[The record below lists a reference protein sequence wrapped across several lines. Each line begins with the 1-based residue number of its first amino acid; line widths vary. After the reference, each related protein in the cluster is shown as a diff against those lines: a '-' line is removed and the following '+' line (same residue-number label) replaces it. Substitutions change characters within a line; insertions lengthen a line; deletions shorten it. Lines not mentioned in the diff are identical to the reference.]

1 MTGRLLS
8 LTILAILALTAPVGA
23 QPPPSLP
30 EQIEGYRLLYVPA
43 ESLDA
48 VLQRDRHGV
57 FLPQDEFRKL
67 AAAARANVE
76 KLGTRPA
83 LVVASGVEYAAK
95 IDGEQ
100 LVITATAKVDNSVPG
115 WADLAFPVDGFSI
128 EEVKLDDAP
137 AAVARDGGN
146 ANVMHLF
153 LQKPGTQQLKIV
165 FSTPLVAVGSDQ
177 TAGFALLPSA
187 AAEMKVSV
195 PAKSFLQVD
204 GQQLKR
210 PAANDQPAEYAFAL
224 GGKPRVQLRMTGRQA
239 SERADALT
247 LASTAFGVRVTPG
260 DVAWSARTQL
270 QVFGRP
276 VNRLVCRVPRSLEI
290 TSVESTGLESWELA
304 DTPDDMST
312 TTLTL
317 NYRQPVDGS
326 RAIDF
331 RGVVRVEPGQAWEVP
346 QLQIDGVASH
356 VGVVRVEF
364 PPGVRVR
371 PEKSDGVRQ
380 VTQQTLGEAAAPT
393 TPGDQALLFQVWK
406 PDFKLTFTTESKA
419 REVQIGVT
427 TLVDVNDLG
436 LDLTTLAT
444 IETRFAPLFDALVSV
459 PAGWQILGTK
469 LDGQPVDH
477 QVLPNEAGTQL
488 IRVALNP
495 PLAPGHSR
503 TLQLSAR
510 LVPEKWPLEEGQQ
523 RLPLPDVKFPQAGLV
538 EGLYGITAPAG
549 LDIVPIELQGLD
561 VARLADMNLLKQ
573 KLGGQGELRHGFT
586 FQDATLAGQ
595 IETSRKPPRM
605 AVSTRSF
612 FRVAPDTLAT
622 HIEADLAIEGGGL
635 RKLTLQLPESAGTD
649 LRFALLCGAAEN
661 VQSTV
666 QIIEQTS
673 LPPADGL
680 RTWTLRFDRFV
691 TGPHVLSVDLRM
703 PRTGDVFVAPQL
715 RIAGAERE
723 NGYIVLEA
731 QEDQFLVPQAVDASG
746 RPLPVVDPVDVP
758 ASLVRPSERI
768 VAAYFADRAGWQV
781 GVKEQRF
788 ARTAVPTAIVHD
800 AALSTVL
807 SENGEWLHQADLQY
821 SAVGIQAF
829 QVRLPEA
836 ELWAAVI
843 DNVPVEIRRQ
853 GEEYRVPLPAARDD
867 AKHTLRL
874 LYRSLAPPIAGSAG
888 GRLTQT
894 PPTIQIVDGAGA
906 TQPLEILRQTWTLY
920 HPPELILTGSRG
932 NFRPQSRLASAGL
945 LESAWRL
952 LTSPRPRDL
961 GRAAL
966 IAAAIFG
973 IAWLLRLALSSAER
987 ERRVDWRQLGVATA
1001 CVLVIG
1007 LLSLMLL
1014 PTSRVRPLSVASDS
1028 KASAGKAPTVEYFD
1042 RSPADEN
1049 APLFTLDPPTAAT
1062 PAAPVPPPMAAPA
1075 PASAMDAEVDLQKE
1089 NKRLLDLAESKTQDA
1104 APRSGNRPRG
1114 MVPQKPG
1121 FSEPSFGQPDDASGF
1136 DGPKKGDTQLGEPG
1150 KAGNSGGNP
1159 LVAGARTKG
1168 AIQRGAKDAPESAGA
1183 MGGSGPQSGAGE
1195 AAPQNGQAP
1204 PEMPKPAEDS
1214 PPQMDREAIPPR
1226 TELALSGFSRDAG
1239 LLSLN
1244 TALIVPPGSRQETFE
1259 HRGEDGVAGV
1269 PAGAPAEGPAL
1280 DVGFRRVGT
1289 TNFRTWAVA
1298 AGLLLATWFLRGH
1311 RTVIAALLVLA
1322 IVAPLAAAPRLP
1334 ANVQDILD
1342 GLFFGGI
1349 AGVIL
1354 LALLA
1359 VAGWICGQVRRCC
1372 GAPKTASALLLLAA
1386 LLVSPAARADE
1397 PAQKPAADPTAVQ
1410 DHQALVVPYGGDDP
1424 LTAFRVFLPQA
1435 TYLKLYAEAHP
1446 EEAPKTP
1453 APIESV
1459 ISETLYSAALVPDA
1473 PTPTALVKGRFLVE
1487 SFRESQVRVVLPIE
1501 GIALKSAALDGKSA
1515 PLLVENNRP
1524 VLLLSGTGRHVLDI
1538 EFEAAVDST
1547 GPAGRLALKLHP
1559 TSAARL
1565 RFELPAPELE
1575 VRLNGATGLFRRSTT
1590 EGKTSIEAA
1599 VDRGGEIALAWQ
1611 PKEMRGIDTALVQ
1624 VETTLAAAFDD
1635 SGLLAG
1641 HSFLVRVRQGAIS
1654 EMRFSLPEKF
1664 SVRQIRGAD
1673 VGGWQI
1679 EGDGKPGLK
1688 VFFRRPIDSETR
1700 LAIDLF
1706 QPASAESG
1714 EVALPEL
1721 APAEVDREVG
1731 QIGVFAPDQFGLRVG
1746 ALEGVVQIDAA
1757 KWAAAPEMTRPEG
1770 QPRLAY
1776 RFSSRPARLA
1786 VTPFRREPET
1796 VVTSQHGVFV
1806 SLRKELIA
1814 SLFHYEFAGAP
1825 RGSISLELPPG
1836 YLPIDVEAGDA
1847 LSDWYVG
1854 PAAANGTQVL
1864 TVEFTGPRTGTVQV
1878 SLQGRITRQPDVATA
1893 SVQVPRPLELTRA
1906 TATLAVWFEDV
1917 YAAAIREIP
1926 SAWKSIPADRVPGQL
1941 RQLQPRPVSFAFQST
1956 ALELPAIPFDLVR
1969 NVPQLSGDSI
1979 TLAAVSNTAVDY
1991 GLTLRWKIARA
2002 AADTFQFVT
2011 PAWLDGRLEF
2021 HDPQIRQV
2029 SSTRIDGGIRWT
2041 VQLNEPVRDQHL
2053 LSATATLPPA
2063 GDDIVRFPEIR
2074 LEPPTTAAIV
2084 TELESQ
2090 RHFGILV
2097 NQSSRQLA
2105 PVKPA
2110 DIHSVARQNLPFVL
2124 EDTLLQQAM
2133 EIVEL
2138 PRDAQSPQWKSQRA
2152 EEVQGT
2158 LASVTGAEV
2167 VTVFDPDGSWR
2178 TRVEYTIR
2186 SRGQQ
2191 FLGLKMPPASRVLAA
2206 VVRDQP
2212 SRTVVTKLGAEEI
2225 HLLPLPETNVSD
2237 LSLRVSLIVAGQTG
2251 GRFSDR
2257 VEPRAQ
2263 SFDIPA
2269 PHVLTRTESPEFGMT
2284 VAQTLWTVYVPKD
2297 FDAWPIVDARR
2308 TNVMPEEQ
2316 EDFAV
2321 STELLGAQRQMA
2333 DVLDLLRITS
2343 SDKYSGSQR
2352 MNAANNLKQVGVA
2365 LQQYEGA
2372 ATRYSGKN
2380 RERFDDFLAGNRA
2393 LIDQAQQAGQTPI
2406 PAPDVSSPQ
2415 GDAQQFIYQNT
2426 IRLNSFNSGATI
2438 VTDGT
2443 QSFSVTGAQ
2452 PEATEG
2458 RFRFVVPESR
2468 DRKAGAKAEA
2478 QQESS
2483 RGRLRSQIAN
2493 QGQADFSYKQAQPQA
2508 ASEPATPEGLAPG
2521 QSGSGKKRMAQT
2533 RIPAGGPGGPMG
2545 GGMGGGG
2552 FGSNM
2557 EPQLGLIVRQSQVV
2571 DGEVAAPGR
2580 PSSWSGAGGLS
2591 LRFELPQEGRALHFS
2606 KVGGGPKLSIAVRP
2620 QQTWETVGGWVWTA
2634 VWIAVAVWLVSLVRR
2649 PDGRQRILDLAPLA
2663 LALVGAACYLLLPG
2677 DGRTL
2682 GILIWVVVA
2691 VWFALS
2697 GRRRTPVDGAASR
2710 WC

>member
-8 LTILAILALTAPVGA
+8 LTILAILALVAPVGA

-83 LVVASGVEYAAK
+83 LVVVSGVEYAAK

-100 LVITATAKVDNSVPG
+100 LVVTATAKVDNSVPG

-146 ANVMHLF
+146 ANLMHLF
-153 LQKPGTQQLKIV
+153 LQKPGTQQLKVV

-331 RGVVRVEPGQAWEVP
+331 RGVVRAEPGQAWEVP

-488 IRVALNP
+488 IRIALNP

-612 FRVAPDTLAT
+612 FRGAPDTLAT

-661 VQSTV
+661 IQSTV

-874 LYRSLAPPIAGSAG
+874 LYRSLVAPIAGSAG

-973 IAWLLRLALSSAER
+973 IAWLLRLSLSSAEK
-987 ERRVDWRQLGVATA
+987 ERQVDWRRLGVATA
-1001 CVLVIG
+1001 CILVIG
-1007 LLSLMLL
+1007 VLSLMLL
-1014 PTSRVRPLSVASDS
+1014 PTSRVRPLSVANDS
-1028 KASAGKAPTVEYFD
+1028 KATAGQAPAVDYFD
-1042 RSPADEN
+1042 VSDSMAETKAAPAP
-1049 APLFTLDPPTAAT
+1049 A
-1062 PAAPVPPPMAAPA
+1062 PAAAVPPPMAAPA
-1075 PASAMDAEVDLQKE
+1075 PAVGRDDADMRSYLE
-1089 NKRLLDLAESKTQDA
+1089 AESAKTQSEQQSRFGIGLRHDPA
-1104 APRSGNRPRG
+1104 KRVPGSKSADDVFNAP
-1114 MVPQKPG
+1114 Q
-1121 FSEPSFGQPDDASGF
+1121 
-1136 DGPKKGDTQLGEPG
+1136 
-1150 KAGNSGGNP
+1150 AGNSVQMGPQKGD
-1159 LVAGARTKG
+1159 GARPGPGEGGPSDGKPFGNTSELKEE
-1168 AIQRGAKDAPESAGA
+1168 IMRAKDSLGDRA
-1183 MGGSGPQSGAGE
+1183 GSGPQSGAGE

-1244 TALIVPPGSRQETFE
+1244 TALIVPPGSRHETFE

-1269 PAGAPAEGPAL
+1269 PAGASAEGPAL

-1334 ANVQDILD
+1334 ANVQDLLD

-1359 VAGWICGQVRRCC
+1359 VAGWICGQTRRWC
-1372 GAPKTASALLLLAA
+1372 GAPKAASALLLLAA

-1410 DHQALVVPYGGDDP
+1410 DHDALVVPYGGDDP

-1435 TYLKLYAEAHP
+1435 TYLKLYSQAHP
-1446 EEAPKTP
+1446 DEAPKTP

-1487 SFRESQVRVVLPIE
+1487 NFRESQVRVVLPIE

-1524 VLLLSGTGRHVLDI
+1524 VLLLTGTGRHVLDI

-1590 EGKTSIEAA
+1590 EGKTAIEAA

-1641 HSFLVRVRQGAIS
+1641 HSFQVRVRQGAIS
-1654 EMRFSLPEKF
+1654 ELRFSLPEKY

-1679 EGDGKPGLK
+1679 EGDGKGTLK
-1688 VFFRRPIDSETR
+1688 IFFRRAIDSETR

-1706 QPASAESG
+1706 QPASAENG

-1746 ALEGVVQIDAA
+1746 ALDGVVQIDAS

-1770 QPRLAY
+1770 EPRLAY
-1776 RFSSRPARLA
+1776 RFSSRPARLS

-1926 SAWKSIPADRVPGQL
+1926 STWKSIPADRVPGQL
-1941 RQLQPRPVSFAFQST
+1941 RQLQPRPVSFAFQAT

-2029 SSTRIDGGIRWT
+2029 TSTKIDGGIRWT
-2041 VQLNEPVRDQHL
+2041 IQLNEPVRDQHL

-2063 GDDIVRFPEIR
+2063 GDDLVQFPVIR

-2167 VTVFDPDGSWR
+2167 ITVFDPDGSWR

-2251 GRFSDR
+2251 GRFSDT
-2257 VEPRAQ
+2257 VQPRAQ

-2269 PHVLTRTESPEFGMT
+2269 PHVLTRTESAEFGMT
-2284 VAQTLWTVYVPKD
+2284 VAQTLWTVYVPRD
-2297 FDAWPIVDARR
+2297 FEAWPIVDAKR

-2316 EDFAV
+2316 EDFSV
-2321 STELLGAQRQMA
+2321 SAELLGAQRQMA

-2352 MNAANNLKQVGVA
+2352 LNAANNLKQVGVA

-2372 ATRYSGKN
+2372 AARYSGKN

-2393 LIDQAQQAGQTPI
+2393 LIDQAQQVGQ
-2406 PAPDVSSPQ
+2406 APVAVQNTTSPQ
-2415 GDAQQFIYQNT
+2415 GDAQQFIYENT
-2426 IRLNSFNSGATI
+2426 LRLNSFNSGTAI
-2438 VTDGT
+2438 VTNGT
-2443 QSFSVTGAQ
+2443 DPITVTATGGQ
-2452 PEATEG
+2452 PDATEG

-2468 DRKAGAKAEA
+2468 DRKSGEKAEA

-2493 QGQADFSYKQAQPQA
+2493 QSQADFSYKQAQPQA
-2508 ASEPATPEGLAPG
+2508 AAEPATPEGLVPG
-2521 QSGSGKKRMAQT
+2521 QSASGKKRMAQT
-2533 RIPAGGPGGPMG
+2533 KIPAGGPGGPMG
-2545 GGMGGGG
+2545 GGMGGMGGGG

-2620 QQTWETVGGWVWTA
+2620 QKTWETVGGWVWTA
-2634 VWIAVAVWLVSLVRR
+2634 VWIGIAVWLVSLVRR
-2649 PDGRQRILDLAPLA
+2649 PDGRQRVLDLAPLA
-2663 LALVGAACYLLLPG
+2663 LALVGAACYLLIPG

-2697 GRRRTPVDGAASR
+2697 GRRRSSADGAASR